1 MPTYNG
7 QKYIKDAIDSVLAQ
21 SYQNWELI
29 IVNDCSQDNTLK
41 IINEYAQKDSRIKII
56 NNDVNKKLPAS
67 LNIGFEA
74 VKGEYYTWT
83 SDDNMYKPDAL
94 KYMAN
99 FLDNNPQTDLISCNY
114 DLINE
119 DNTKNYI
126 KSYHTNKKCFK

>member
-1 MPTYNG
+1 MDKLVSIVLPTYNG

-74 VKGEYYTWT
+74 AKGDIIHGQAMTICINLMHLCT
-83 SDDNMYKPDAL
+83 CQ
-94 KYMAN
+94 N
-99 FLDNNPQTDLISCNY
+99 F
-114 DLINE
+114 
-119 DNTKNYI
+119 
-126 KSYHTNKKCFK
+126 